1 MFKREIR
8 APICALFFISLGG
21 LLLHLRI
28 HPPAKSAYNL
38 VPAVCGG
45 ITTFVLPFLFNDR
58 RTVAWAYMLNLAA
71 VIVGAVGMAYFSA
84 THWEGPVTLQTLLLK
99 STLPDIL
106 VLCAKLPIGHQILR
120 YFRPKEPPAAEPG
133 AEKDE

>member
-45 ITTFVLPFLFNDR
+45 ITTFVLPLLRPQRNG
-58 RTVAWAYMLNLAA
+58 MLADT
-71 VIVGAVGMAYFSA
+71 GTG
-84 THWEGPVTLQTLLLK
+84 
-99 STLPDIL
+99 
-106 VLCAKLPIGHQILR
+106 
-120 YFRPKEPPAAEPG
+120 
-133 AEKDE
+133 